1 MRVLV
6 SYHLVQEALLN
17 RPGFVEDAEQVWQ
30 LMRSGQIQ
38 GYMTQTGL
46 DIIYIDL
53 YHSEGEDYAEEKVSK
68 IKEVVEVRSVDC
80 SIREQARASNLSDFE
95 SAKELAYAI
104 GMNLDAIVTQH
115 PQNFDGSPFLVLSV
129 TELLAQIE
137 RVNRLNRI
145 FYQEASP
152 DSSQVHPLPIV
163 KSEQSS
169 EIEHSLE
176 YINLLNYQTLLAN
189 EISLDYRIRNSVA
202 TVLNV
207 FEILKREETQGI
219 SRQELASRAGISE
232 TTLNSVIWDL
242 QNFNMAFRQEGKIVV
257 PQYLLD
263 AGESEIVEYLAGI
276 LRNHIVTKKVYE
288 YFSSKTKS
296 IYRRGLQE
304 LIADLFSNEKSVSDK
319 SLSDYTSRILGW
331 LLYTGLLEIRGDET
345 IVRPSGV
352 GKQKGK
358 LREEPEFEQLQLLSE
373 DWDIITKVL
382 PENEIEI
389 SVPELP
395 VDDAVEVS
403 VTKQNTSSRSHRSAI
418 DLLDELPGQRLF
430 KTPEEA
436 ERYLQEERSAWEN

>member
-6 SYHLVQEALLN
+6 SYHLVQEVLLN
-17 RPGFVEDAEQVWQ
+17 RREFAEDAERLWE

-46 DIIYIDL
+46 DFIYIDL
-53 YHSEGEDYAEEKVSK
+53 YHSEGEDDAEKKVSQ
-68 IKEVVEVRSVDC
+68 IKEVVEVCSVDC
-80 SIREQARASNLSDFE
+80 SIREKARASNFSDFE

-104 GMNLDAIVTQH
+104 NMNLDAIITQN

-137 RVNRLNRI
+137 RVARLNRI

-152 DSSQVHPLPIV
+152 DLSQVDPSQIV
-163 KSEQSS
+163 ESEHSS
-169 EIEHSLE
+169 EIERSLE
-176 YINLLNYQTLLAN
+176 YISLLDYQALLAN
-189 EISLDYRIRNSVA
+189 EILLDYRIRHSVA

-207 FEILKREETQGI
+207 FEILKREETQGL
-219 SRQELASRAGISE
+219 SHQDLANQAGISE
-232 TTLNSVIWDL
+232 TTLNSVVWDL

-257 PQYLLD
+257 SQYLLD
-263 AGESEIVEYLAGI
+263 SVGSEIVEYLAGI
-276 LRNHIVTKKVYE
+276 LRNHIVTQKIYE
-288 YFSSKTKS
+288 YFSSKSKS

-304 LIADLFSNEKSVSDK
+304 LIADLFSNEKSVSNK

-358 LREEPEFEQLQLLSE
+358 LREEPEFEQLQLLPE
-373 DWDIITKVL
+373 DWNIITKVL
-382 PENEIEI
+382 PDNKIEI
-389 SVPELP
+389 SVPKLP

-403 VTKQNTSSRSHRSAI
+403 LTQQNTSSRSHRSAI
-418 DLLDELPGQRLF
+418 DLLDELSGQRLF

-436 ERYLQEERSAWEN
+436 YQYLQEERSA

>member
-1 MRVLV
+1 
-6 SYHLVQEALLN
+6 
-17 RPGFVEDAEQVWQ
+17 
-30 LMRSGQIQ
+30 
-38 GYMTQTGL
+38 
-46 DIIYIDL
+46 
-53 YHSEGEDYAEEKVSK
+53 
-68 IKEVVEVRSVDC
+68 
-80 SIREQARASNLSDFE
+80 
-95 SAKELAYAI
+95 
-104 GMNLDAIVTQH
+104 
-115 PQNFDGSPFLVLSV
+115 
-129 TELLAQIE
+129 
-137 RVNRLNRI
+137 
-145 FYQEASP
+145 
-152 DSSQVHPLPIV
+152 
-163 KSEQSS
+163 
-169 EIEHSLE
+169 
-176 YINLLNYQTLLAN
+176 
-189 EISLDYRIRNSVA
+189 
-202 TVLNV
+202 
-207 FEILKREETQGI
+207 
-219 SRQELASRAGISE
+219 
-232 TTLNSVIWDL
+232 
-242 QNFNMAFRQEGKIVV
+242 MAFRQEGKIVV